1 MIKSNRSTITDSIG
15 IVLTHLRDEFKVSE
29 ATIASYRIA
38 YNAFCRFLYE
48 NGIEIV
54 TESHFLDF
62 IYFKTGIKVDG
73 FHGNYNNRKVNLYR
87 RPLYILTKYL
97 ETGKVYQNIRGINP
111 PFHCPDSFT
120 VEYECFLS
128 YLSECGLAIATYQ
141 TLLGYTRKFIL
152 FLENRGICSSEHIEV
167 SHLDEYLMLYK
178 DNSIKYRGTILY
190 ALRKYLS
197 FLYNNGY
204 TISNVSELLPHLQIP
219 RAGDIPHSWTKE
231 ELRKLLEAIDREDP
245 SGKRNY
251 AMLLLIIHT
260 GLRYADVRNLRFN
273 NINWSSKKISIV
285 IQKTMQPLEL
295 PLLET
300 VGWALI
306 DYIKN
311 GRPQSSSSHVFIRH
325 KAPFNS
331 LGGAAAIDKALH
343 RLLIKADIHSG
354 IKGHH
359 GVHSLRNTLA
369 RNMLDAGAPLPII
382 SQTLAHQNVN
392 TTAIYLKIDIDALR
406 KCALDPEEVLRP

>member
-1 MIKSNRSTITDSIG
+1 MIKSTTSTITNSIG

-29 ATIASYRIA
+29 ATIASYRTA
-38 YNAFCRFLYE
+38 YNAFCRFLNE
-48 NGIEIV
+48 NEIEIV
-54 TESHFLDF
+54 MENHFLDF

-73 FHGNYNNRKVNLYR
+73 FHGNYNNRKVNMYR
-87 RPLYILTKYL
+87 RPLHILIKYFD
-97 ETGKVYQNIRGINP
+97 TGKVCQNIRGINP

-128 YLSECGLAIATYQ
+128 YLSECRLAIATYQ
-141 TLLGYTRKFIL
+141 TIQGITRKFIL
-152 FLENRGICSSEHIEV
+152 FLENHGICSSEYIEV
-167 SHLDEYLMLYK
+167 SHLDEFLMLYK

-190 ALRKYLS
+190 VLRKYLS

-219 RAGDIPHSWTKE
+219 RAGNIPHAWTKE
-231 ELRKLLEAIDREDP
+231 ELRKILEAIDREDP
-245 SGKRNY
+245 AGKRDY
-251 AMLLLIIHT
+251 AILLLIMHT
-260 GLRYADVRNLRFN
+260 GLRYADVRNLRFK
-273 NINWSSKKISIV
+273 NINWSSKKISII

-295 PLLET
+295 PLLEI

-306 DYIKN
+306 DYIKH
-311 GRPQSSSSHVFIRH
+311 GRPQTSSDHVFIRH

-331 LGGAAAIDKALH
+331 LGGPAATDKALH
-343 RLLIKADIHSG
+343 RLLIKTGIING

-392 TTAIYLKIDIDALR
+392 TTAIYLKIDIEALR
-406 KCALDPEEVLRP
+406 KCALDPEEVLRS